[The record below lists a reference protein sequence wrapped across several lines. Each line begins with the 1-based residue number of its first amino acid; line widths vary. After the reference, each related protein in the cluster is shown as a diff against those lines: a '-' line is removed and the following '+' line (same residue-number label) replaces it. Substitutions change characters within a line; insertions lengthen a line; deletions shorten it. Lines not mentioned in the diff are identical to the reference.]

1 MMLNRVIFVCLHL
14 FAMARCAATPISLS
28 TKDRH
33 RLEAIVRQ
41 HHAPQSLVLR
51 ARVILLAAAGVG
63 VRETAR
69 ELGIGRKTV
78 QRWRKRWLASAEQPF
93 AKRLCDAP
101 RPGTPPTFMP
111 EQICQIIAL
120 ACEPPSES
128 GRPFTHWT
136 HATLAMAASEEGIV
150 ESISGHSVG
159 RFLRE
164 VRLKPHRTRGWIN
177 TPRDTD
183 FAAKCG
189 DICQTYQLAPER
201 AAAGIATRSIDEMT
215 GVQALERAA
224 PTQPMRPG
232 RPERTEFEYVRHG
245 TTTLIADFDVATGTV
260 GYRLGQTR
268 TEADFAHYLATLLAT
283 RSPETH
289 WHLVMDNLNIHCS
302 EAVVRLIAETIGFDG
317 DLGVKGQCGILE
329 SMATREK
336 FLRDPSHRIVFHFT
350 PKHASWLNQIEMW
363 FSILARKVIR
373 RGNFTSVQDLNAK
386 IVHFIDFFNKTMAK
400 PFRWTYEGKPLAA

>member
-1 MMLNRVIFVCLHL
+1 
-14 FAMARCAATPISLS
+14 MALCAASPIDVS
-28 TKDRH
+28 TKHRH

-41 HHAPQSLVLR
+41 RHAAQSLVVR
-51 ARVILLAAAGVG
+51 ARIILLAAAAVG
-63 VRETAR
+63 VHETAR
-69 ELGIGRKTV
+69 TLNIGRATV
-78 QRWRKRWLASAEQPF
+78 QRWRARWRASEGQPF
-93 AKRLCDAP
+93 AERLRDAP
-101 RPGTPPTFMP
+101 RPGTPPTFQP

-136 HATLAMAASEEGIV
+136 HATLATAASEGDIV
-150 ESISGHSVG
+150 ESISSHSVG

-164 VRLKPHRTRGWIN
+164 VDLKPHRTHGWIN
-177 TPRDTD
+177 TPRDAN

-189 DICQTYQLAPER
+189 DVCQTYQLAPQR
-201 AAAGIATRSIDEMT
+201 AAAGIETRSIDEMT

-232 RPERTEFEYVRHG
+232 LPERTEFEYIRHG
-245 TTTLIADFDVATGTV
+245 TTTLIADFDVATGAV
-260 GYRLGQTR
+260 GYRLGPTR
-268 TEADFAHYLATLLAT
+268 TEEDFAQYLAGLLAT
-283 RSPETH
+283 RSDQTS

-302 EAVVRLIAETIGFDG
+302 EAVVRLVAESIGLDA
-317 DLGVKGQCGILE
+317 DLGVKGKCGILK

-373 RGNFTSVQDLNAK
+373 RGNFTSVEDLDEK
-386 IVHFIDFFNKTMAK
+386 ITRFIDFFNKTMAK
-400 PFRWTYEGKPLAA
+400 PFRWTYAGKPLAA